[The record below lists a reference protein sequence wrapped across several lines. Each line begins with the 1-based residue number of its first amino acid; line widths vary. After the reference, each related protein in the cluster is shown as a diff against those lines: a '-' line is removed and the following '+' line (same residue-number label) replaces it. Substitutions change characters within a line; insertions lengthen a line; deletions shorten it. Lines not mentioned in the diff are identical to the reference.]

1 MRKKWF
7 LLLVILALSLSMAGI
22 AFADEGVFGD
32 EGYNWEDPVFNI
44 AGTRVDVLIASD
56 VPEGETVSRPT
67 RVFLLVP
74 RNVEASVVDDGGL
87 RVRLVPMGWYRGGDV
102 PVRALVFKPCTDQGS
117 RYPVA
122 VTVKAGEREFST
134 EGTSGR
140 MIRVRAWVP
149 AP

>member
-1 MRKKWF
+1 MGKRWCF
-7 LLLVILALSLSMAGI
+7 LLVALALFLATASI
-22 AFADEGVFGD
+22 ALADEGVFGD
-32 EGYNWEDPVFNI
+32 EGYNWEDPIFWV
-44 AGTRVDVLIASD
+44 AGTQVEVRIVSE

-74 RNVEASVVDDGGL
+74 RNVEASVEDDGGL
-87 RVRLVPMGWYRGGDV
+87 RVRLVPMRWYRGGDV
-102 PVRALVFKPCTDQGS
+102 PVRALVFKPRTDQGS

-122 VTVKAGEREFST
+122 VTVKAGDEEFPA

-140 MIRVRAWVP
+140 TISVQAWVP